1 MSDGGYLE
9 VDTKALRKAG
19 GGFDTGADHLKE
31 IFDRLNGRLQAEGK
45 CWGGDKTGEEFGK
58 NYETPAKNM
67 LKSFGDTA
75 KGLRNIKDGVDDMAD
90 NYDKAEHHS
99 KIR

>member
-19 GGFDTGADHLKE
+19 GGFDTGADHLRS
-31 IFDRLNGRLQAEGK
+31 IFDALNSKLQAEGK
-45 CWGGDKTGEEFGK
+45 CWGNDKTGQQFGQ
-58 NYETPAKNM
+58 NYETPSANM
-67 LKSFGDTA
+67 LKSFGDTG
-75 KGLRNIKDGVDDMAD
+75 KGLRDIKDGVDEMAD
-90 NYDKAEHHS
+90 NYDKAENAS